1 MDMMKMAM
9 MAFRPTNYFIA
20 NIETLY
26 QSIVK
31 FVLNSVQRIF
41 PDTCFHLPTKFNTTL
56 QVK

>member
-31 FVLNSVQRIF
+31 FVLNSVQRTF
-41 PDTCFHLPTKFNTTL
+41 LDTCFHLPTKFNTTL
-56 QVK
+56 